1 MSQPQVAPDITQET
15 LELAQAAVWRRHDR
29 EHGFADPLIEQI
41 ALRFRL
47 LGEPLRLKLVA
58 ALAGGELSVG
68 ELVEIT
74 GAGQPNVS
82 KHLAALAQGGL
93 VHRRKVGLV
102 ALYSI
107 ADPLVLRLCDVLCAG
122 VQESIARQ
130 AQALGLDLA
139 APATSAIDA
148 ELNAINASS
157 ASHTT
162 DEE

>member
-1 MSQPQVAPDITQET
+1 MSQS
-15 LELAQAAVWRRHDR
+15 QAKSTFVWQNLPEVEAGAWRRHDS

-58 ALAGGELSVG
+58 ALAGGEHSVS
-68 ELVEIT
+68 ELVELT

-93 VHRRKVGLV
+93 VHRRKMGLV

-122 VQESIARQ
+122 VQENIARQ
-130 AQALGLDLA
+130 AQALGVEV
-139 APATSAIDA
+139 ATQP
-148 ELNAINASS
+148 SS
-157 ASHTT
+157 GS

>member
-1 MSQPQVAPDITQET
+1 MPPYENEDEAVTLWGDLPQAE
-15 LELAQAAVWRRHDR
+15 ASAWRSLDSG
-29 EHGFADPLIEQI
+29 HGFADPLIEQI

-58 ALAGGELSVG
+58 ALANGELSVG
-68 ELVEIT
+68 ELVELT

-93 VHRRKVGLV
+93 VRRRKLGLV

-122 VQESIARQ
+122 VQESAARQ
-130 AQALGLDLA
+130 AQELGVAAA
-139 APATSAIDA
+139 APTSVK
-148 ELNAINASS
+148 
-157 ASHTT
+157 TT
-162 DEE
+162 R

>member
-1 MSQPQVAPDITQET
+1 MSQSQEDEEVT
-15 LELAQAAVWRRHDR
+15 VPWENVSQIEPSAWRSRDGA
-29 EHGFADPLIEQI
+29 HGFADPLIEQI

-58 ALAGGELSVG
+58 ALAGGEQSVSD
-68 ELVEIT
+68 LVELT

-93 VHRRKVGLV
+93 VRRRKLGLV

-122 VQESIARQ
+122 VQEGAVRQ
-130 AQALGLDLA
+130 ARALGVAMA
-139 APATSAIDA
+139 APASAP
-148 ELNAINASS
+148 
-157 ASHTT
+157 T
-162 DEE
+162 DK

>member
-1 MSQPQVAPDITQET
+1 MSQS
-15 LELAQAAVWRRHDR
+15 QAASTAPWENLSQAEGGAWRRHDS

-58 ALAGGELSVG
+58 ALAGGERSVS
-68 ELVEIT
+68 ELVELT

-93 VHRRKVGLV
+93 VHRRKMGLV

-107 ADPLVLRLCDVLCAG
+107 ADPLILRLCDVLCAG
-122 VQESIARQ
+122 VQENIARQ
-130 AQALGLDLA
+130 AEALGVQM
-139 APATSAIDA
+139 
-148 ELNAINASS
+148 ASRPG
-157 ASHTT
+157 AG
-162 DEE
+162 DE

>member
-1 MSQPQVAPDITQET
+1 MSHPLATTGLPFGSLDS
-15 LELAQAAVWRRHDR
+15 LENPSTGEALAWRRHDR

-58 ALAGGELSVG
+58 ALAGGEHSVS
-68 ELVEIT
+68 ELVELT

-93 VHRRKVGLV
+93 VHRRKMGLV

-122 VQESIARQ
+122 VQESVARQ
-130 AQALGLDLA
+130 AQALGL
-139 APATSAIDA
+139 
-148 ELNAINASS
+148 ELVEQANDTPNA
-157 ASHTT
+157 
-162 DEE
+162 

>member
-1 MSQPQVAPDITQET
+1 MSQARITSET
-15 LELAQAAVWRRHDR
+15 IYGDAAWRRLDG

-58 ALAGGELSVG
+58 ALSGGERSVG
-68 ELVEIT
+68 ELVELT

-93 VHRRKVGLV
+93 VRRRKMGLV
-102 ALYSI
+102 VLYSI

-122 VQESIARQ
+122 VQEGVTRQ
-130 AQALGLDLA
+130 AQALG
-139 APATSAIDA
+139 IDFNTQVN
-148 ELNAINASS
+148 EQ
-157 ASHTT
+157 TK
-162 DEE
+162 E

>member
-1 MSQPQVAPDITQET
+1 MSKSQAEPSVAWGNLPEV
-15 LELAQAAVWRRHDR
+15 EAGAWRRHDS

-58 ALAGGELSVG
+58 ALAGGEQSVG

-93 VHRRKVGLV
+93 VHRRKMGLV

-122 VQESIARQ
+122 VQENIARQ
-130 AQALGLDLA
+130 AQALGV
-139 APATSAIDA
+139 
-148 ELNAINASS
+148 EVASQPGGS
-157 ASHTT
+157 DH
-162 DEE
+162 E

>member
-1 MSQPQVAPDITQET
+1 MPQSENEDEAVT
-15 LELAQAAVWRRHDR
+15 LWGDLPQAEASAWRDLDG

-58 ALAGGELSVG
+58 ALANGERSVS
-68 ELVEIT
+68 ELVELT

-93 VHRRKVGLV
+93 AQRRKVGLV

-122 VQESIARQ
+122 VRESAARQ
-130 AQALGLDLA
+130 AQALGV
-139 APATSAIDA
+139 ATAT
-148 ELNAINASS
+148 ASVRTS
-157 ASHTT
+157 
-162 DEE
+162 E

>member
-1 MSQPQVAPDITQET
+1 MSKSQAEPWVAWQNLPQVEAG
-15 LELAQAAVWRRHDR
+15 AWRRHDS

-58 ALAGGELSVG
+58 ALAGGEHSVT
-68 ELVEIT
+68 ELVELT

-93 VHRRKVGLV
+93 VHRRKMGLV

-122 VQESIARQ
+122 VQENIARQ
-130 AQALGLDLA
+130 AQALGIEVTQQ
-139 APATSAIDA
+139 PDA
-148 ELNAINASS
+148 VDNE
-157 ASHTT
+157 
-162 DEE
+162 

>member
-1 MSQPQVAPDITQET
+1 MSQEDEENIVHWENLPQVEAT
-15 LELAQAAVWRRHDR
+15 AWRDHDST
-29 EHGFADPLIEQI
+29 HGFADPLIEQI

-58 ALAGGELSVG
+58 ALAGGEQSVG
-68 ELVEIT
+68 DLVELT

-93 VHRRKVGLV
+93 VRRRKLGLV

-122 VQESIARQ
+122 VQEGVARQ
-130 AQALGLDLA
+130 ALALGVA
-139 APATSAIDA
+139 TAIPAS
-148 ELNAINASS
+148 E
-157 ASHTT
+157 TT
-162 DEE
+162 EK

>member
-1 MSQPQVAPDITQET
+1 MSQSQAESTVAWQNLPEV
-15 LELAQAAVWRRHDR
+15 EAGAWRRHDS

-58 ALAGGELSVG
+58 ALAGGEHSVS
-68 ELVEIT
+68 ELVELT

-93 VHRRKVGLV
+93 VHRRKMGLV

-107 ADPLVLRLCDVLCAG
+107 ADPLILRLCDVLCAG
-122 VQESIARQ
+122 VQENIARQ
-130 AQALGLDLA
+130 AQALGVEIVTLPG
-139 APATSAIDA
+139 APDS
-148 ELNAINASS
+148 E
-157 ASHTT
+157 
-162 DEE
+162 

>member
-1 MSQPQVAPDITQET
+1 MSQPET
-15 LELAQAAVWRRHDR
+15 ALQRQAFTLATAWRRPDSER
-29 EHGFADPLIEQI
+29 GFADPLIEQI

-58 ALAGGELSVG
+58 ALANGERSVG
-68 ELVEIT
+68 ELVELT

-102 ALYSI
+102 VLYSI

-130 AQALGLDLA
+130 AQAFGLDVSTSMDTMG
-139 APATSAIDA
+139 AP
-148 ELNAINASS
+148 SS
-157 ASHTT
+157 AR
-162 DEE
+162 EQAKEG

>member
-1 MSQPQVAPDITQET
+1 MSKSQAEPSVAWGNLPEV
-15 LELAQAAVWRRHDR
+15 EAGAWRRHDS

-58 ALAGGELSVG
+58 ALAGGEQSVS

-93 VHRRKVGLV
+93 VHRRKMGLV

-122 VQESIARQ
+122 VQENIARQ
-130 AQALGLDLA
+130 AQALGV
-139 APATSAIDA
+139 
-148 ELNAINASS
+148 EVASQPGGS
-157 ASHTT
+157 DH
-162 DEE
+162 E

>member
-1 MSQPQVAPDITQET
+1 MSQPET
-15 LELAQAAVWRRHDR
+15 ALQRQAFTLATAWRRADG

-58 ALAGGELSVG
+58 ALANGERSVG
-68 ELVEIT
+68 ELVELT

-82 KHLAALAQGGL
+82 KHLAALAQGSL
-93 VHRRKVGLV
+93 VRRRKVGLV
-102 ALYSI
+102 VLYSI

-130 AQALGLDLA
+130 AQAFGLDVST
-139 APATSAIDA
+139 PMDTMG
-148 ELNAINASS
+148 ASS
-157 ASHTT
+157 SAR
-162 DEE
+162 EQAKEG

>member
-1 MSQPQVAPDITQET
+1 MSQSQAKSTVAWQNLPEV
-15 LELAQAAVWRRHDR
+15 EAGAWRRHDS

-58 ALAGGELSVG
+58 ALAGGEHSVS
-68 ELVEIT
+68 ELVELT

-93 VHRRKVGLV
+93 VHRRKMGLV

-122 VQESIARQ
+122 VQENIARQ
-130 AQALGLDLA
+130 AQALGVEV
-139 APATSAIDA
+139 ATQPSGGDH
-148 ELNAINASS
+148 E
-157 ASHTT
+157 
-162 DEE
+162 